1 MIDNQ
6 HQPHAGCVGTQDTDA
21 GRVPDL
27 GTAGRV
33 NADAPIG
40 CSSTGCA
47 ATATD
52 GNTDA
57 TPATPP
63 QTLRE
68 FERAMRALGFT
79 RPQAEA
85 IARKGFSGAAATSAQ
100 QPEPDESDNL
110 RAALQQLARTLKGS
124 P

>member
-1 MIDNQ
+1 MMDT
-6 HQPHAGCVGTQDTDA
+6 HDQPHAGCVGTQDTDA
-21 GRVPDL
+21 GCVQDL
-27 GTAGRV
+27 GEAGQA
-33 NADAPIG
+33 NAQPPAN

-47 ATATD
+47 ATAT
-52 GNTDA
+52 GSEDA
-57 TPATPP
+57 TPARPP

-85 IARKGFSGAAATSAQ
+85 IARKGFSGATAPGAAD
-100 QPEPDESDNL
+100 PEPDDSDEL
-110 RAALQQLARTLKGS
+110 RAALQRLARTLKGS